1 MTHVS
6 AWIVEYSCVD
16 TFPVSGI
23 LYGRHN
29 QGTRPMPHCYGI
41 IEIDG
46 RLVMIDVGIGTSE
59 YGNAMMSNH
68 AIDRFQ
74 PPGEMLARLG
84 LRPEDVEA
92 VILTHAHF
100 DHAGA
105 LADFPRARVYIQRR
119 ELDTVLGL
127 ESLAPRLRW
136 LATAFDPDT
145 AGELRR
151 RDDAGL
157 LSIVEGAAAIL
168 PAVSVAPAHDT
179 HTSGSQYVVVET
191 GGVGR
196 WIFAGDVIY
205 VYENLEGNDGDGVL
219 IPVGLASGSQERDL
233 LVMDEMLELVAGE
246 TRRVLPV
253 HDSEL
258 WTRFPSHAW
267 EDGLHVAEI
276 AIAPGTKTRLPSATA
291 VQ

>member
-1 MTHVS
+1 VTNVS

-29 QGTRPMPHCYGI
+29 QGTRPMPHCYGVL
-41 IEIDG
+41 ELDG
-46 RLVMIDVGIGTSE
+46 RLVMIDVGIGTTD
-59 YGNAMMSNH
+59 YGNAMMSDH

-74 PPGEMLARLG
+74 PPSEMLGRLG
-84 LRPEDVEA
+84 LRPQDVEA

-105 LADFPRARVYIQRR
+105 LTDFPNARVYIQRR
-119 ELDTVLGL
+119 ELDMVLAL

-136 LATAFDPDT
+136 LANAFDPDT

-151 RDDAGL
+151 RHDAGL
-157 LSIVEGAAAIL
+157 LSVVDGAAAIL
-168 PAVSVAPAHDT
+168 PAVSVAPAYDT

-191 GGVGR
+191 GAAGR
-196 WIFAGDVIY
+196 WVFAGDVIY
-205 VYENLEGNDGDGVL
+205 VYENLEGNDGDGVM

-233 LVMDEMLELVAGE
+233 LVMEEMLELVGDE

-258 WTRFPSHAW
+258 WSRFPSHRWA
-267 EDGLHVAEI
+267 DGLHVAEI
-276 AIAPGTKTRLPSATA
+276 ALAAGPKTRLPSAIA
-291 VQ
+291 AE